1 MKLYIEKN
9 NSTETIQF
17 KPEQI
22 NGEIN
27 MRCPGQDSRYWKHDA
42 IFDSKCPECGTEI
55 EFFKDQTTCKCKGC
69 GKQVVNPRMDFGCA
83 SYCQYAEQCMGE
95 LPPELLASRDDLL
108 KDRVA
113 IKMKMHFRKDF
124 KNVGQATKVA
134 RFAAKIVPEEGASP
148 AVVLCAAYLHNIGA
162 KLADTNDAP
171 PSLKELEIE
180 AVRLGREILD
190 GLKAKDELTEEV
202 MAILDHVF
210 HPGDNESLDFKCL
223 NDAFMIYQL
232 QTQNKE
238 KPLTHDEFS
247 THIKEDFLTNSGR
260 ELANKSI
267 IIN

>member
-1 MKLYIEKN
+1 
-9 NSTETIQF
+9 
-17 KPEQI
+17 
-22 NGEIN
+22 

-69 GKQVVNPRMDFGCA
+69 GKQVVNPKMDFGCA

-113 IKMKMHFRKDF
+113 LKMKLHFHKDF

-162 KLADTNDAP
+162 KLANKSETA
-171 PSLKELEIE
+171 PSLKALEDE
-180 AVRLGREILD
+180 AVRIGREILD
-190 GLKAKDELTEEV
+190 KLKAKEELTTEV
-202 MAILDHVF
+202 LAILDHVY
-210 HPGDNESLDFKCL
+210 HPGDNENLDFRCV
-223 NDAFMIYQL
+223 NDALKIYQL
-232 QTQNKE
+232 QNLNKE
-238 KPLTHDEFS
+238 TPFTQDEFT
-247 THIKEDFLTNSGR
+247 THIKEDFLTDSGR
-260 ELANKSI
+260 ELAAKSI

>member
-1 MKLYIEKN
+1 
-9 NSTETIQF
+9 
-17 KPEQI
+17 
-22 NGEIN
+22 

-69 GKQVVNPRMDFGCA
+69 GKQVVNPKMDFGCA

-113 IKMKMHFRKDF
+113 LKMKLHFHKDF
-124 KNVGQATKVA
+124 KNIGQATKVA

-162 KLADTNDAP
+162 KLADKSEIK
-171 PSLKELEIE
+171 PSLEDLEKET
-180 AVRLGREILD
+180 VRLSRELLE
-190 GLKAKDELTEEV
+190 GLNAKEELSEKV
-202 MAILDHVF
+202 LAILDHIY
-210 HPGDNESLDFKCL
+210 HPGEHENLDYKCVQ
-223 NDAFMIYQL
+223 DAIQIYHL

-238 KPLTHDEFS
+238 KPFSETEFAA
-247 THIKEDFLTNSGR
+247 HIKEDFSTTSGR
-260 ELANKSI
+260 ELATKSI